1 MRMEIKLKELDFC
14 SLIPQEEP
22 SEGKRWSFSYVYFL
36 EDLRNIYRVY
46 DENKIDTIA
55 SLSNIC
61 SEIDL
66 KSQSGKKWTNRSL
79 LELVNALKNFK
90 LLDIENKVIKSGLF
104 SNTLPDEPL
113 SSEEVDFFK
122 AIYFSYFRFVEFHR
136 LMLGC
141 DNINVASMENLSMPL
156 IAYMQDTRFTN
167 RFIVSRESQLKIAGI
182 PDEHSDMMRFWDVYV
197 KWGVAL
203 NLLKKYPL
211 KPFGISTTPSV
222 KGLSIVYF
230 CREMPRDFSVF
241 DYVTNEIQGSYIF
254 IPDIIY
260 SIIQNKRYTA
270 EDIIDK
276 LVEESTTKSDIY
288 RAQSTS
294 AIFITDKENFLF
306 PKIGNTYI
314 THLLK
319 L

>member
-1 MRMEIKLKELDFC
+1 MRMEIKLKDLDFC